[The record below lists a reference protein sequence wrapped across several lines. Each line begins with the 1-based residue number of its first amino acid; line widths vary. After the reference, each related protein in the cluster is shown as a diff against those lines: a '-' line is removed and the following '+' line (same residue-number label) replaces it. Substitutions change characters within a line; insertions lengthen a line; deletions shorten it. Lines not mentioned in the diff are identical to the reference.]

1 MDNLLAEIKTLLSTP
16 LQEVDL
22 EHLDDVVFRLSHH
35 AELDEDPVAEAL
47 LGDVE
52 VFSEKAQLAQEAEEL
67 EWEVAVNNPDHPR
80 HAEVWKE
87 LNS

>member
-1 MDNLLAEIKTLLSTP
+1 MDNILAELKTLLSTP
-16 LQEVDL
+16 ILEVDL
-22 EHLDDVVFRLSHH
+22 DALDDVVFRLAHH
-35 AELDEDPVAEAL
+35 AELMEDPVAEAL

-52 VFSEKAQLAQEAEEL
+52 VFLEKAQLAQEAEEL
-67 EWEVAVNNPDHPR
+67 EWEMAVNNPEHPR